1 MTEQRKYTAKG
12 FEVEAI
18 ELKQYGDFVRAQE
31 WVNSTRGSQ
40 VTALF
45 SPAQNAHA
53 IDCLILTSP
62 DGTFD
67 ALPGD
72 VVVRGIGDFR
82 AIDSGVFYSLFDPVP
97 VEQAADWDMSPS
109 TYKPF
114 TPSNG
119 GVKSAEATL

>member
-1 MTEQRKYTAKG
+1 MSSKKYIAKD

-31 WVNSTRGSQ
+31 WVNNTRGSQ

-67 ALPGD
+67 AWQGD

-97 VEQAADWDMSPS
+97 EEQAADWGVGRSV
-109 TYKPF
+109 YKPF
-114 TPSNG
+114 VHATDG
-119 GVKSAEATL
+119 GVKSAEATP